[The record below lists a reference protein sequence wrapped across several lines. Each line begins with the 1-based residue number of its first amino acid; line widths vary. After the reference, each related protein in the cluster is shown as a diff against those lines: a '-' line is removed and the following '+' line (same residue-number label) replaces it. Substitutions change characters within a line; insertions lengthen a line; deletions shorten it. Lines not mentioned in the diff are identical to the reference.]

1 VKTFRLDRST
11 LIHRTIDE
19 VFPYFAD
26 AGNLERIT
34 PPWLRFRIL
43 TPRPIE
49 MAEGTL
55 IDYSLGLHG
64 VPIRWKTRIAAWEP
78 PRLFID
84 EQVKG
89 PYSLWRHTHS
99 FEADPAGSE
108 GTLMRDIVAPSPP
121 AGPLSP
127 LINRLYVRRELDR
140 IFDYRAKAIEE
151 AFHAPHARA

>member
-1 VKTFRLDRST
+1 MKTFRLDRTT

-19 VFPYFAD
+19 VFPYFTD

-55 IDYSLGLHG
+55 IDYSLRLHG
-64 VPIRWKTRIAAWEP
+64 IPIRWKTRIAAWDP

-84 EQVKG
+84 QQIKG
-89 PYSLWRHTHS
+89 PYSLWRHTHA
-99 FEADPAGSE
+99 FEADPAGSG
-108 GTLMRDIVAPSPP
+108 GTLMKDIVEYAFP

-127 LINRLYVRRELDR
+127 LINRLYIRRDLDR
-140 IFDYRAKAIEE
+140 IFDYRAKVIGEV
-151 AFHAPHARA
+151 FLPSHALA